1 MSGLL
6 LGILYIVIGLIT
18 ATCYQVIVRFF
29 QNGRLYDEDSIISFI
44 VAIFWP
50 AAIPATVLTWLF
62 SSIVCNFND
71 VSEKIYDKL
80 SSKKDLK

>member
-6 LGILYIVIGLIT
+6 LGILYIVIGLIA

-62 SSIVCNFND
+62 SNIVCNFND
-71 VSEKIYDKL
+71 VSEKIYNKL
-80 SSKKDLK
+80 SSKKDSK